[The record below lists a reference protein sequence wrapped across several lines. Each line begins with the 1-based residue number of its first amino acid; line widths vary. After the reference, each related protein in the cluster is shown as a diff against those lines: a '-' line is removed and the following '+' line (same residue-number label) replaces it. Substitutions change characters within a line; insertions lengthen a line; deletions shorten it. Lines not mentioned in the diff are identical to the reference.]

1 MATVVHVTHEAV
13 HQSGGIGAV
22 LRGLLAAPSYTA
34 AIDRTI
40 LLGPLV
46 DADAA
51 NPLGPDGEVVFDN
64 GRGVWDSAVG
74 PVLDAVAMRYGV
86 RLVYGRRQW
95 SHEGGQA
102 RPEVVLV
109 DVSHAPAGFDLFK
122 YYLSERFGIDSRR
135 YEWMPEYEHYLRLSE
150 PGYDAIAGL
159 LGAGPDPCYL
169 VAHEFMGM
177 GPVLKALMIGDRRY
191 RTLFYAHEVATVR
204 SVVESAA
211 GGDVMFYGTLARALA
226 RGLYL
231 EDVFG
236 PQDHFHKH
244 VLVRQAWRCD
254 GILAVG
260 DRVVEELRFL
270 GPEFAQRSI
279 DLVYNGLPARAPTA
293 ARRLEAGAR
302 LRHYLAGLL
311 GFEPDWVMTHVARLV
326 PSKGLHRDLM
336 VLSELDRS
344 LLERG
349 ETAAVIVLAT
359 ETGRRLPAD
368 IERMAATYG
377 WPLVHREGAPDLSPG
392 EVGFDLRV
400 RAFNARARAVRAVF
414 VNQFGWSRSA
424 CGPGMPA
431 EMTFDDL
438 RWGTDVEFGLSLY
451 EPFGIALLEPLAA
464 GAVCVV
470 GDACGCLGFVD
481 RVTPGGTAEA
491 VVRAAYIERA
501 PASLEAALG
510 LDAAALTRIEVAE
523 SRRLADELAV
533 RLARRRQA
541 GDDWF
546 AATAD
551 LAGAMGWEE
560 VAAAYFLPALQRL

>member
-13 HQSGGIGAV
+13 QQSGGIGAV
-22 LRGLLAAPSYTA
+22 LRGLLAAPSYAA

-40 LLGPLV
+40 LLGPLA
-46 DADAA
+46 DPDAA
-51 NPLGPDGEVVFDN
+51 HPLGVDGEVVFDS
-64 GRGVWDSAVG
+64 GRGIWDHAVG
-74 PVLDAVAMRYGV
+74 PVLDAVAARHGV

-150 PGYDAIAGL
+150 PGLDAIGGL
-159 LGAGPDPCYL
+159 LGLDAGPCYL

-177 GPVLKALMIGDRRY
+177 GPVLKALMMGDRRY

-211 GGDVMFYGTLARALA
+211 GGEVMFYGALARALA

-236 PQDHFHKH
+236 SQDHFHKH
-244 VLVRQAWRCD
+244 VLVRQAWRFD

-270 GPEFAQRSI
+270 GPEFAQRPI
-279 DLVYNGLPARAPTA
+279 DVVYNGLPARAPTA
-293 ARRLEAGAR
+293 TRRLEAGAR
-302 LRHYLAGLL
+302 LRDYLAGLL
-311 GFEPDWVMTHVARLV
+311 GFAPDWVMTHVARLV

-336 VLSELDRS
+336 VLSQLDRY
-344 LLERG
+344 LAERG
-349 ETAAVIVLAT
+349 ETAAVIILAT

-368 IERMAATYG
+368 VTRMATAYG
-377 WPLVHREGAPDLSPG
+377 WPLVHREGTPDLSPG
-392 EVGFDLRV
+392 EIAFDLRV

-414 VNQFGWSRSA
+414 VNQFGWSRST
-424 CGPGMPA
+424 CGPDMPA

-438 RWGTDVEFGLSLY
+438 RCGTDVEFGLSLY

-481 RVTPGGTAEA
+481 RVSPGRSADA
-491 VVRAAYIERA
+491 VVRGGYIERA
-501 PASLEAALG
+501 PESLEAALS
-510 LDAAALTRIEVAE
+510 LDAAALAQIEMAV
-523 SRRLADELAV
+523 SQRLADELAN
-533 RLARRRQA
+533 RLRRRRQA
-541 GDDWF
+541 GDEWF
-546 AATAD
+546 AAAAG
-551 LAGAMGWEE
+551 LAGAMGWDE